1 MGTGADVVKDGPIF
15 LRIVPAITS
24 SAPPI
29 PEQGAHSYLSFYFPG
44 SLITSL
50 LLSLV
55 QIYRF

>member
-29 PEQGAHSYLSFYFPG
+29 PEQGAHSYLSFYF
-44 SLITSL
+44 SRISNNKFTVIISADL
-50 LLSLV
+50 
-55 QIYRF
+55 

>member
-29 PEQGAHSYLSFYFPG
+29 PEQGAHSYLSFYF
-44 SLITSL
+44 SWISNNKFIVIISEDL
-50 LLSLV
+50 
-55 QIYRF
+55 